1 MNGLVN
7 RAIEQLVVSMK
18 GEAGWRGVCAHAGVV
33 GVAADGFVSMQNYD
47 DDVTF
52 RLVAA
57 VSERLGLPPE
67 QVLEAFGEYWIT
79 YTADE
84 GYGALMAAGGTHLR
98 EFLGNLDDMHG
109 RVETIFAQLRIPLF
123 RVEDVSDTEYL
134 LYYSSQREG
143 LAPMVLGLVK
153 GLAKRFNQS
162 VEVVQVHAKADV
174 HGEDIFNVR
183 HLPN

>member
-18 GEAGWRGVCAHAGVV
+18 GEAGWRGVCAHAGV
-33 GVAADGFVSMQNYD
+33 AADGFVSMQNYD

-52 RLVAA
+52 RLVNA

-84 GYGALMAAGGTHLR
+84 GYGDLMAAGGTHLR
-98 EFLGNLDDMHG
+98 GFLANLNDMHG
-109 RVETIFAQLRIPLF
+109 RVETIFAQVRIPLF
-123 RVEDVSDTEYL
+123 RVEDVSDTEYRL
-134 LYYSSQREG
+134 FYASEREG

-153 GLAKRFNQS
+153 GLAKRFGQS
-162 VEVVQVHAKADV
+162 IEIVQVHSKTVAQ
-174 HGEDIFNVR
+174 GEDIFSVR

>member
-7 RAIEQLVVSMK
+7 RAIEQLVISMK
-18 GEAGWRGVCAHAGVV
+18 GEAGWRGVCAHAGV
-33 GVAADGFVSMQNYD
+33 AADGFVSMKNYD

-52 RLVAA
+52 RLVKA
-57 VSERLGLPPE
+57 VSERLELPPE

-98 EFLGNLDDMHG
+98 EFLANLNDMHS
-109 RVETIFAQLRIPLF
+109 RVETIFTQVRIPLF
-123 RVEDVSDTEYL
+123 RVEDVSDTEYR
-134 LYYSSQREG
+134 LYYSSHREG

-153 GLAKRFNQS
+153 GLAKRFGQS
-162 VEVVQVHAKADV
+162 VEVVQVHAKTV
-174 HGEDIFNVR
+174 VSGEDIFTVR

>member
-7 RAIEQLVVSMK
+7 RAIEQLVISMK
-18 GEAGWRGVCAHAGVV
+18 GEAGWRGVCAHAGV
-33 GVAADGFVSMQNYD
+33 AADGFVSMQNYD
-47 DDVTF
+47 DDITF
-52 RLVAA
+52 RLVKA
-57 VSERLGLPPE
+57 VSERLELQPE
-67 QVLEAFGEYWIT
+67 QVLEALGEYWIT

-98 EFLGNLDDMHG
+98 EFLSNLDDMHG

-123 RVEDVSDTEYL
+123 RVEDVSDTEYR
-134 LYYSSQREG
+134 LYYTSEREG

-153 GLAKRFNQS
+153 GLAKRFKQS
-162 VEVVQVHAKADV
+162 VEVVQVHAKTDV
-174 HGEDIFNVR
+174 SGEDIFNVR